1 MPFNFSSPEYL
12 SRHRTRKNRVSPVSR
27 ACPAYMNSPSV
38 VNSLSTPT
46 NHGANAKMFLSAS
59 TVSFLLKKLIYFIT
73 NVCYLPLHICIKLL
87 EPPKKLSQM

>member
-1 MPFNFSSPEYL
+1 MQMYVNFSFTAS
-12 SRHRTRKNRVSPVSR
+12 NFII
-27 ACPAYMNSPSV
+27 NSGLYVSV
-38 VNSLSTPT
+38 VDSLSTPT
-46 NHGANAKMFLSAS
+46 NRGANAKMFLSAS